1 MDECAENFLREPR
14 GNGRKNQQEVF
25 EEENA
30 KEVKQTDRGEWKK
43 FPPCGR
49 NPRTRK
55 TARKG
60 KNARRE
66 ETRISGAG

>member
-30 KEVKQTDRGEWKK
+30 KEVKQTAKESRK
-43 FPPCGR
+43 FPPPVG
-49 NPRTRK
+49 
-55 TARKG
+55 G
-60 KNARRE
+60 GQARRKWE
-66 ETRISGAG
+66 KVLDKSTEK